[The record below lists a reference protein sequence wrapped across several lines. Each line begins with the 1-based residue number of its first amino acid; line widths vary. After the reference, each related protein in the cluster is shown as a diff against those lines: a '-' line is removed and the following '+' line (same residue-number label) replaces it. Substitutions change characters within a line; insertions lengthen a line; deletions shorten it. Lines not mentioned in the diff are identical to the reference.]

1 MRVAQER
8 NAQSSMC
15 SGRSEEGEDS
25 GLKENTQAE
34 ALSRACNMMGAA
46 LPLRHHSDG
55 ISADFSSAL
64 DVSVIVVVVVA
75 AAPAAL
81 KV

>member
-1 MRVAQER
+1 MAE
-8 NAQSSMC
+8 
-15 SGRSEEGEDS
+15 
-25 GLKENTQAE
+25 KENTQSE

-55 ISADFSSAL
+55 VSADFSSAL
-64 DVSVIVVVVVA
+64 DVSVIVVVVVVFVA

>member
-1 MRVAQER
+1 
-8 NAQSSMC
+8 
-15 SGRSEEGEDS
+15 
-25 GLKENTQAE
+25 
-34 ALSRACNMMGAA
+34 MMGAA
-46 LPLRHHSDG
+46 FPLRHHSDG

-64 DVSVIVVVVVA
+64 DVSVIVVLAAVVVA